1 MNPLQGIDFGALVI
15 LKYNH
20 DQLSKQQIQHLEK
33 RVFARAS
40 KNEIRKLG
48 ELLIKVEN
56 IEKFN
61 NLEEINYGMDF

>member
-20 DQLSKQQIQHLEK
+20 DQLSNQQIQHLEE

-40 KNEIRKLG
+40 ENEVRKLG
-48 ELLIKVEN
+48 ELLAKVEN
-56 IEKFN
+56 IEILHN
-61 NLEEINYGMDF
+61 